1 MSAGAYDE
9 NMQLQAL
16 RALPYLVHTNR
27 ELGLMLKGTKP
38 LAYFSEIDGRW
49 VDCVA
54 RYLRMFDRHV
64 EAGRFSRR
72 VHVSPV
78 PQLPHLS
85 HQRIF
90 YSLPG
95 EEWRI
100 DAMLALLDR
109 PGPWSHQK
117 EREFG
122 TLLGY
127 EDWQNDFW
135 ISRLP

>member
-1 MSAGAYDE
+1 
-9 NMQLQAL
+9 
-16 RALPYLVHTNR
+16 
-27 ELGLMLKGTKP
+27 MLKGLKP
-38 LAYFSEIDGRW
+38 LAYFAEIDGNW

-64 EAGRFSRR
+64 EGGRFVRR
-72 VHVSPV
+72 VHVSAV

-85 HQRIF
+85 YQQIF
-90 YSLPG
+90 YVLPG

-109 PGPWSHQK
+109 PAPWSHDK
-117 EREFG
+117 ERQFG

-135 ISRLP
+135 LSQLPSRDGS